1 MNHILRKTELFLCAW
16 LKRRVPEVK
25 FLPSKG
31 GTEQEGQPETDSQ
44 PEELPYCVVEAID
57 ADKRHSDMRLYL
69 VTMAAIYVTHIDD
82 TEIAAHSATMKRV
95 QDALETIPRGLDERQ
110 DLMVHGSDITG
121 TDSAED
127 KEQQSHA
134 DVVGFTLAVSG

>member
-1 MNHILRKTELFLCAW
+1 MNDIKRKTELFLCAW

-31 GTEQEGQPETDSQ
+31 GTEVEGQPETDSK
-44 PEELPYCVVEAID
+44 PESLPYCVIEAID
-57 ADKRHSDMRLYL
+57 AERRHSDMPLYL
-69 VTMAAIYVTHIDD
+69 VTMAAIYITHIDD
-82 TEIAAHSATMKRV
+82 TEIGVHSAAVKKV
-95 QDALETIPRGLDERQ
+95 QDALATIPRGRDTQQ
-110 DLMVHGSDITG
+110 DLIVHGSDITG

-127 KEQQSHA
+127 SEKQSHA